1 MEKSMD
7 FNEQIAILYKMRFL
21 ENEGDDI
28 EVFESILNELANK
41 GTNDIIPDL
50 CIIFDDDIAE
60 PSAGDYLIETIFYI
74 AEHSGR
80 EEGLYKLAITIPKML
95 PHAEFWAERI
105 HRTLLHSKGLVVS
118 YMNVLENINNSTK
131 QIIKGILLEI
141 REDDPDLY
149 LEKVNSILEKL

>member
-1 MEKSMD
+1 MD
-7 FNEQIAILYKMRFL
+7 FNGEISVLYKMRFL

-60 PSAGDYLIETIFYI
+60 PSAGDYLIGTIFYI

-80 EEGLYKLAITIPKML
+80 EEGLYKLAISIPKML

-105 HRTLLHSKGLVVS
+105 HRTLVHSKGLVVS

>member
-1 MEKSMD
+1 MD

-21 ENEGDDI
+21 ENEGEDI

-50 CIIFDDDIAE
+50 CIIFEDDIAE

-80 EEGLYKLAITIPKML
+80 EEGLYKLAISIPKML

-149 LEKVNSILEKL
+149 LEKVNSILDKL

>member
-80 EEGLYKLAITIPKML
+80 EEGLYKLAISIPKML

-105 HRTLLHSKGLVVS
+105 HRTLLHSKDLVVS
-118 YMNVLENINNSTK
+118 YMNVLENINSPTK

-149 LEKVNSILEKL
+149 LEKVNSILDKL

>member
-50 CIIFDDDIAE
+50 CMIFDDDIAE

-74 AEHSGR
+74 AEHSGV
-80 EEGLYKLAITIPKML
+80 EEGLYKLAISIPKML

-105 HRTLLHSKGLVVS
+105 HRTLLHSKDLVVS
-118 YMNVLENINNSTK
+118 YMNVLENINSSTK

>member
-1 MEKSMD
+1 MN
-7 FNEQIAILYKMRFL
+7 FNERISILYKMRFL

-28 EVFESILNELANK
+28 EVFESILNELSNQ

-50 CIIFDDDIAE
+50 CTIFEDDIAE

-74 AEHSGR
+74 AEHSEM
-80 EEGLYKLAITIPKML
+80 EEGLYKLAIGIPKML

-105 HRTLLHSKGLVVS
+105 HRTLLNSKGLVVS
-118 YMNVLENINNSTK
+118 YINALENVNSSTK

-149 LEKVNSILEKL
+149 LEKVNSILEKLS